1 MTCTPVS
8 AQNVF
13 DDGKCFVE
21 TAVVASKPKHGFAA
35 AVAAVNFVKTVG
47 FNPKSFAVV
56 TALQHIN
63 PVFANH
69 HRYPEAGAFFEN
81 IVALAAGADAGGTG
95 DVSVIAAVFQHAEE
109 KTEMLVVIGRKH
121 LIGLDILGV
130 VGDGTFPVHTDGDAE
145 FFHHVAGMHDR
156 CRQTD
161 EGLKSGIFGRKQDV
175 VVRNFGIAGTP
186 AAKKF
191 FKKIHKFLILRI
203 IFFLNT
209 I

>member
-81 IVALAAGADAGGTG
+81 IVALAAGADAGGT
-95 DVSVIAAVFQHAEE
+95 E
-109 KTEMLVVIGRKH
+109 IGR
-121 LIGLDILGV
+121 
-130 VGDGTFPVHTDGDAE
+130 A
-145 FFHHVAGMHDR
+145 HV
-156 CRQTD
+156 
-161 EGLKSGIFGRKQDV
+161 
-175 VVRNFGIAGTP
+175 
-186 AAKKF
+186 
-191 FKKIHKFLILRI
+191 
-203 IFFLNT
+203 
-209 I
+209 